1 MWTLSRCTQLST
13 FLQTTDRV
21 FFVHTRDVYCCKVTH
36 EGLSQKGSRTLL
48 LLHRNRGNLQKRK
61 GRNAGSI
68 STRCRKPTRRS
79 ENVEASTGPCSHAG
93 RSRIPR
99 IQVGASA
106 ARSHSQGPRHDH
118 TPLQRVSASTVP
130 AAARAQWLRLAAS
143 RCLLTTDPRISTF
156 HPLPFSTFPPHPCT
170 HTLTHMRWGLRSSTL
185 VSTSTCLPR
194 ASPLRVS
201 STLPPRP
208 WSRCRRTPRC
218 SLLSVS
224 GWRRT
229 PRRPTARARRRPT
242 AVPSS
247 SSLPTRVARP
257 SIGY

>member
-1 MWTLSRCTQLST
+1 MPARFLLAAESQHDAAKTWKPARARVAMRGDHAFLESRW
-13 FLQTTDRV
+13 V
-21 FFVHTRDVYCCKVTH
+21 
-36 EGLSQKGSRTLL
+36 
-48 LLHRNRGNLQKRK
+48 
-61 GRNAGSI
+61 
-68 STRCRKPTRRS
+68 P
-79 ENVEASTGPCSHAG
+79 
-93 RSRIPR
+93 
-99 IQVGASA
+99 
-106 ARSHSQGPRHDH
+106 ARHDLSQGPRHDL

-156 HPLPFSTFPPHPCT
+156 HPLPFSAFPPLLSTFHPLPSSAFPPHPCT

>member
-1 MWTLSRCTQLST
+1 M
-13 FLQTTDRV
+13 
-21 FFVHTRDVYCCKVTH
+21 
-36 EGLSQKGSRTLL
+36 KGSRRRALALL
-48 LLHRNRGNLQKRK
+48 LLHTEQKRNRGNLQKRK

-79 ENVEASTGPCSHAG
+79 ENVEASTGACSHAG

-106 ARSHSQGPRHDH
+106 ARSHSQGPRHDL

-156 HPLPFSTFPPHPCT
+156 HPLPFSAFPPLLSTFHPLPSSAFPPHPCT